1 MGMYD
6 NLQYLGHEYQTKDT
20 PAQRLDLYKIQI
32 NQDDGHW
39 YLWHQEYD
47 AEWVDDPMALFGGYL
62 DQKNKRWRAC
72 QEFDGLIRFYREDD
86 ERGGYKS
93 DAWIEYQAL
102 FMNGQMLK
110 LTQTQGEPLTQW
122 LLGGIKQ
129 KEKTK

>member
-1 MGMYD
+1 MYD

-20 PAQRLDLYKIQI
+20 PAQRLDLYKIEI

-62 DQKNKRWRAC
+62 EQKNKRCRAC